1 MHDTHDMDDL
11 DEEFSGPSKS
21 AVKRQMTALQE
32 LGESLTRLSKKQ
44 LANVPIDDERLIEA
58 VLETQRISSKNARK
72 RHMQFIGKLMREA
85 LTDSEK
91 NHTVTQHHSRSVVA
105 RMPRVAGWS
114 VYENILKC

>member
-32 LGESLTRLSKKQ
+32 LGESLTRLTTKQ

-58 VLETQRISSKNARK
+58 VQEVRRISSKNARK
-72 RHMQFIGKLMREA
+72 RHMQFIGGFKF
-85 LTDSEK
+85 
-91 NHTVTQHHSRSVVA
+91 V
-105 RMPRVAGWS
+105 G
-114 VYENILKC
+114 